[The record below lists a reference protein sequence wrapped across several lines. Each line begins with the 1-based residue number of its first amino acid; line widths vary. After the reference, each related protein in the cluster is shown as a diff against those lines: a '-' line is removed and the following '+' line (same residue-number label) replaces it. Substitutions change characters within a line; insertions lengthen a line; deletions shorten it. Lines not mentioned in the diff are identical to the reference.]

1 MDEANVRKLKSS
13 DGKVFLHAMQKTW
26 IWSLG
31 WEDPLEKILNT
42 SKFFKELI
50 IDYPQPDQEITINQV
65 DGKNLEK
72 IIEFL
77 KHYENEKPKEIPKPL
92 PNNDLKSILSEWD
105 YNYINPLSIA
115 DLIDLINAAANFLNI
130 DDLVAL
136 TAAKLAAEMLTGTI
150 EEVREKFG
158 IKCDMTEEEIAE
170 VDKYPL
176 D

>member
-13 DGKVFLHAMQKTW
+13 DGKIFEVN
-26 IWSLG
+26 
-31 WEDPLEKILNT
+31 EKILST
-42 SKFFKELI
+42 SKFFKDLI
-50 IDYPQPDQEITINQV
+50 NDYPQPDQEITINQV
-65 DGKNLEK
+65 DGKNIEK
-72 IIEFL
+72 IIEYL

-92 PNNDLKSILSEWD
+92 PNNDLKSVLSEWD
-105 YNYINPLSIA
+105 YSFINPLSIA
-115 DLIDLINAAANFLNI
+115 DLIDLINAANFLDI
-130 DDLVAL
+130 GDLVAL

>member
-13 DGKVFLHAMQKTW
+13 DGKIFEVN
-26 IWSLG
+26 
-31 WEDPLEKILNT
+31 EKILST
-42 SKFFKELI
+42 SKFFKDLI
-50 IDYPQPDQEITINQV
+50 NDYPQPDQEITINQV

-72 IIEFL
+72 IIEYL
-77 KHYENEKPKEIPKPL
+77 KHYETEKPKEIPKPL

-105 YNYINPLSIA
+105 YNFINPLSIA
-115 DLIDLINAAANFLNI
+115 DLIDLINAANFLDI
-130 DDLVAL
+130 GDLVAL

>member
-13 DGKVFLHAMQKTW
+13 DGKTFEVN
-26 IWSLG
+26 
-31 WEDPLEKILNT
+31 EKILST
-42 SKFFKELI
+42 SKFFKDLI
-50 IDYPQPDQEITINQV
+50 NDYPQPDQEITINQV
-65 DGKNLEK
+65 DGKNIEK
-72 IIEFL
+72 IIEYL
-77 KHYENEKPKEIPKPL
+77 KHYETEKPKEIPKPL

-105 YNYINPLSIA
+105 YNFINPLSIA
-115 DLIDLINAAANFLNI
+115 DLIDLINAANFLDI
-130 DDLVAL
+130 GDLVAL

>member
-13 DGKVFLHAMQKTW
+13 DGKIFEV
-26 IWSLG
+26 
-31 WEDPLEKILNT
+31 DEKILNT

-65 DGKNLEK
+65 DGKNIEK
-72 IIEFL
+72 IIEYL

-105 YNYINPLSIA
+105 YNFINPLSIA
-115 DLIDLINAAANFLNI
+115 DLIDLINAANFLNI

>member
-13 DGKVFLHAMQKTW
+13 DGKTFEVN
-26 IWSLG
+26 
-31 WEDPLEKILNT
+31 EKILST
-42 SKFFKELI
+42 SKFFKDLI
-50 IDYPQPDQEITINQV
+50 NDYPQPDQEITINQV
-65 DGKNLEK
+65 DGKNIEK
-72 IIEFL
+72 IIEYL

-92 PNNDLKSILSEWD
+92 PNNDLKSILNEWD
-105 YNYINPLSIA
+105 YNFINPLSIA
-115 DLIDLINAAANFLNI
+115 DLIDLINAANFLDI
-130 DDLVAL
+130 GDLVAL

>member
-1 MDEANVRKLKSS
+1 MDEGNIRKLRSQ
-13 DGKVFLHAMQKTW
+13 DGKIFEVN
-26 IWSLG
+26 
-31 WEDPLEKILNT
+31 ENILSA
-42 SKFFKELI
+42 SKFFKDLI
-50 IDYPQPDQEITINQV
+50 NDYPQPDQEITTNQV

-72 IIEFL
+72 IIEYL
-77 KHYENEKPKEIPKPL
+77 KHYEKEKPKEIPKPL

-105 YNYINPLSIA
+105 YNFINPLSIA
-115 DLIDLINAAANFLNI
+115 DLIDLINAANFLDI
-130 DDLVAL
+130 EGLVAL

-170 VDKYPL
+170 VNKYPL

>member
-1 MDEANVRKLKSS
+1 MDESNVRKLKSS
-13 DGKVFLHAMQKTW
+13 DGKTFEVN
-26 IWSLG
+26 
-31 WEDPLEKILNT
+31 EKILST
-42 SKFFKELI
+42 SKFFKDLI
-50 IDYPQPDQEITINQV
+50 NDYPQPDQEITINQV

-72 IIEFL
+72 IIEYL

-105 YNYINPLSIA
+105 YNFINPLSIA
-115 DLIDLINAAANFLNI
+115 DLIDLINAANFLDI
-130 DDLVAL
+130 GDLVAL

>member
-1 MDEANVRKLKSS
+1 MDSEVKISIKLKSS
-13 DGKVFLHAMQKTW
+13 DGKVF
-26 IWSLG
+26 
-31 WEDPLEKILNT
+31 EVNEKILST
-42 SKFFKELI
+42 SKFFKDLI
-50 IDYPQPDQEITINQV
+50 NDYPQPDQEITINQV
-65 DGKNLEK
+65 DGKNIEK
-72 IIEFL
+72 IIEYL

-105 YNYINPLSIA
+105 YNFINPLSIA
-115 DLIDLINAAANFLNI
+115 DLIDLINAANFLDI
-130 DDLVAL
+130 GDLVAL

>member
-1 MDEANVRKLKSS
+1 MDEVNVRKLKSS
-13 DGKVFLHAMQKTW
+13 DGKVF
-26 IWSLG
+26 
-31 WEDPLEKILNT
+31 EVNEKILNT

-115 DLIDLINAAANFLNI
+115 DLIDLINAANFLNI

>member
-13 DGKVFLHAMQKTW
+13 DGKTFEVN
-26 IWSLG
+26 
-31 WEDPLEKILNT
+31 EKILST
-42 SKFFKELI
+42 SKFFKDLI
-50 IDYPQPDQEITINQV
+50 NDYPQPDQEITINQV

-72 IIEFL
+72 IIEYL
-77 KHYENEKPKEIPKPL
+77 KHYETEKPKEIPKPL

-105 YNYINPLSIA
+105 YNFINPLSIA
-115 DLIDLINAAANFLNI
+115 DLIDLINAANFLDI
-130 DDLVAL
+130 GDLVAL
-136 TAAKLAAEMLTGTI
+136 TAAKLAAEMLTGSI
-150 EEVREKFG
+150 EEVRDKFG

>member
-13 DGKVFLHAMQKTW
+13 DGKIFEVN
-26 IWSLG
+26 
-31 WEDPLEKILNT
+31 EKILSTAN
-42 SKFFKELI
+42 FFKDLI
-50 IDYPQPDQEITINQV
+50 KDYPQPDQEITTNQV

-92 PNNDLKSILSEWD
+92 PNNDLKSVLSEWD
-105 YNYINPLSIA
+105 YNFINPLSISDA
-115 DLIDLINAAANFLNI
+115 IDLINAANYLGI
-130 DDLVAL
+130 EELVAL

>member
-1 MDEANVRKLKSS
+1 MDESNVRKLKSS
-13 DGKVFLHAMQKTW
+13 DGKIFEVN
-26 IWSLG
+26 
-31 WEDPLEKILNT
+31 EKILST
-42 SKFFKELI
+42 SKFFKDLI
-50 IDYPQPDQEITINQV
+50 NDYPQPDQEIPTNSV

-72 IIEFL
+72 IIEYL

-105 YNYINPLSIA
+105 YNFINPLSIA
-115 DLIDLINAAANFLNI
+115 DLIDLINAANFLDI
-130 DDLVAL
+130 GDLVAL

-170 VDKYPL
+170 IDKYPL

>member
-1 MDEANVRKLKSS
+1 MDESNVRKLKSS
-13 DGKVFLHAMQKTW
+13 DGKTFEVN
-26 IWSLG
+26 
-31 WEDPLEKILNT
+31 EKILST
-42 SKFFKELI
+42 SKFFKDLI
-50 IDYPQPDQEITINQV
+50 NDYPQPDQEITINQV
-65 DGKNLEK
+65 DGKNIEK
-72 IIEFL
+72 IIEYL

-92 PNNDLKSILSEWD
+92 PNNDLKSVLSEWD
-105 YNYINPLSIA
+105 YSFINPLSIA
-115 DLIDLINAAANFLNI
+115 DLIDLINAANFLDI
-130 DDLVAL
+130 GDLVAL

>member
-1 MDEANVRKLKSS
+1 MDESNVRKLKSS
-13 DGKVFLHAMQKTW
+13 DGKIFEV
-26 IWSLG
+26 
-31 WEDPLEKILNT
+31 DEKILNT

-72 IIEFL
+72 IIEYL

-92 PNNDLKSILSEWD
+92 PNNDIKSVLSEWD
-105 YNYINPLSIA
+105 YNFINPLSIA
-115 DLIDLINAAANFLNI
+115 DLIDLINAANFLNI

>member
-13 DGKVFLHAMQKTW
+13 DGKIFEVN
-26 IWSLG
+26 
-31 WEDPLEKILNT
+31 EKILST
-42 SKFFKELI
+42 SKFFKDLI
-50 IDYPQPDQEITINQV
+50 NDYPQPDQEITINQV
-65 DGKNLEK
+65 DGKNIEK
-72 IIEFL
+72 IIEYL

-105 YNYINPLSIA
+105 YNFINPLSIA
-115 DLIDLINAAANFLNI
+115 DLIDLINAANFLDI
-130 DDLVAL
+130 GDLVAL

>member
-13 DGKVFLHAMQKTW
+13 DGKIFEV
-26 IWSLG
+26 
-31 WEDPLEKILNT
+31 DEKILNT

-72 IIEFL
+72 IIEYL

-92 PNNDLKSILSEWD
+92 PNNDIKSVLSEWD
-105 YNYINPLSIA
+105 YNFINPLSIA
-115 DLIDLINAAANFLNI
+115 DLIDLINAANFLDI
-130 DDLVAL
+130 GDLVAL

>member
-1 MDEANVRKLKSS
+1 MDESNVRKLKSS
-13 DGKVFLHAMQKTW
+13 DGKTFEVN
-26 IWSLG
+26 
-31 WEDPLEKILNT
+31 EKILST
-42 SKFFKELI
+42 SKFFKDLI
-50 IDYPQPDQEITINQV
+50 NDYPQPDQEITINKV
-65 DGKNLEK
+65 DAKNLEK
-72 IIEFL
+72 IIEYL
-77 KHYENEKPKEIPKPL
+77 KHHEIEKPKAIPKPL

-105 YNYINPLSIA
+105 YNFINPLSIA
-115 DLIDLINAAANFLNI
+115 DLIDLINAANFLDI
-130 DDLVAL
+130 GDLVAL

>member
-1 MDEANVRKLKSS
+1 MDESNVRKLKSS
-13 DGKVFLHAMQKTW
+13 DGKTFEVN
-26 IWSLG
+26 
-31 WEDPLEKILNT
+31 EKILST
-42 SKFFKELI
+42 SKFFKDLI
-50 IDYPQPDQEITINQV
+50 NDYPQPDQEITINQV

-72 IIEFL
+72 IIEYL
-77 KHYENEKPKEIPKPL
+77 KHYETEKPKEIPKPL

-105 YNYINPLSIA
+105 YNFINPLSIA
-115 DLIDLINAAANFLNI
+115 DLIDLINAANFLDI
-130 DDLVAL
+130 GDLVSL

>member
-13 DGKVFLHAMQKTW
+13 DGKTFEVN
-26 IWSLG
+26 
-31 WEDPLEKILNT
+31 EKILST
-42 SKFFKELI
+42 SKFFKDLI
-50 IDYPQPDQEITINQV
+50 NDYPQPDQEITINQV

-72 IIEFL
+72 IIEYL
-77 KHYENEKPKEIPKPL
+77 KHQETEKPKEIPKPL

-105 YNYINPLSIA
+105 YNFINPLSIA
-115 DLIDLINAAANFLNI
+115 DLIDLINAANFLDI
-130 DDLVAL
+130 GDLVAL

>member
-1 MDEANVRKLKSS
+1 MDESNVRKLKSS
-13 DGKVFLHAMQKTW
+13 DGKIFEV
-26 IWSLG
+26 
-31 WEDPLEKILNT
+31 DEKILNT

-65 DGKNLEK
+65 DGKNIEK
-72 IIEFL
+72 IIEYL
-77 KHYENEKPKEIPKPL
+77 KHYETEKPKEIPKPL

-105 YNYINPLSIA
+105 YNFINPLSIA
-115 DLIDLINAAANFLNI
+115 DLIDLINAANFLDI
-130 DDLVAL
+130 GDLVAL
-136 TAAKLAAEMLTGTI
+136 TAAKLAAEMLTGSI
-150 EEVREKFG
+150 EEVRDKFG

>member
-13 DGKVFLHAMQKTW
+13 DGKIFEV
-26 IWSLG
+26 
-31 WEDPLEKILNT
+31 DEKILNT

-72 IIEFL
+72 IIEYL

-92 PNNDLKSILSEWD
+92 PNNDIKSVLSEWD
-105 YNYINPLSIA
+105 YNFINPLSIA
-115 DLIDLINAAANFLNI
+115 DLIDLINAANFLNI

>member
-13 DGKVFLHAMQKTW
+13 DGRVF
-26 IWSLG
+26 
-31 WEDPLEKILNT
+31 EVNEKILNT

-115 DLIDLINAAANFLNI
+115 DLIDLINASNFLNI

>member
-13 DGKVFLHAMQKTW
+13 DGKIFEV
-26 IWSLG
+26 
-31 WEDPLEKILNT
+31 DEKILNT

-65 DGKNLEK
+65 DGKNIEK
-72 IIEFL
+72 IIEYL

-92 PNNDLKSILSEWD
+92 PNNDIKSVLSEWD
-105 YNYINPLSIA
+105 YNFINPLSIA
-115 DLIDLINAAANFLNI
+115 DLIDLINAANFLNI

>member
-13 DGKVFLHAMQKTW
+13 DGKTFEVN
-26 IWSLG
+26 
-31 WEDPLEKILNT
+31 EKILST
-42 SKFFKELI
+42 SKFFKDLI
-50 IDYPQPDQEITINQV
+50 NDYPQPDQEITINQV
-65 DGKNLEK
+65 DGKNIEK
-72 IIEFL
+72 IIEYL

-92 PNNDLKSILSEWD
+92 PNNDLKSILNEWD
-105 YNYINPLSIA
+105 YNFINPLSIE
-115 DLIDLINAAANFLNI
+115 DLIDLINAANFLDI
-130 DDLVAL
+130 GDLVAL

>member
-13 DGKVFLHAMQKTW
+13 DGKTFEVN
-26 IWSLG
+26 
-31 WEDPLEKILNT
+31 EKILST
-42 SKFFKELI
+42 SKFFKDLI
-50 IDYPQPDQEITINQV
+50 NDYPQPDQEITINQV
-65 DGKNLEK
+65 DGKNIEK
-72 IIEFL
+72 IIEYL

-105 YNYINPLSIA
+105 YNFINPLSIA
-115 DLIDLINAAANFLNI
+115 DLIDLINAANFLDI
-130 DDLVAL
+130 GDLVAL